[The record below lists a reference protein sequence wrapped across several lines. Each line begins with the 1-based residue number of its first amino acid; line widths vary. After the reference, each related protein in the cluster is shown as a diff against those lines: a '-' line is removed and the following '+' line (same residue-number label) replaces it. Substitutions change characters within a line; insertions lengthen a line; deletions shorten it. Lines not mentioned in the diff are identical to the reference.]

1 MQFSNIYG
9 VGNKTGNLVSYTL
22 GELMAGKEAA
32 FGPALQ
38 PYDFIYVD
46 DFSCAIESLLQNY
59 FKCLGEIVNVS
70 SGESISLKQII

>member
-22 GELMAGKEAA
+22 GELMAGKEAT

-46 DFSCAIESLLQNY
+46 DLIE
-59 FKCLGEIVNVS
+59 G
-70 SGESISLKQII
+70 SISS